1 MVLLQVF
8 MFKWPKCTSSY
19 MQQLQP
25 HPSKVHLFTYW
36 QQRVGQRYLKVLCH
50 AKFSF
55 GVNNFFSGP
64 AFTKTHKMWQCVNTN
79 TSLPGFSQ
87 TTPLTLLLRV
97 FPVRLHPL
105 ESRHFSSIGS
115 TNPIRTEEFQT
126 EALRCLIAKL
136 FQLLRIQL
144 LTSGIS
150 PIRAR
155 FKQRKY
161 LKRHHWPAAVN
172 PSNYSALSSRLCFI
186 RAHLTWLKSCWSK
199 QKVLKNWAG
208 CLNDCEKEQES
219 SFHFWTATVE
229 SELISCLGNRLFPC
243 SCWGRRLVV
252 IS

>member
-1 MVLLQVF
+1 MHLLHAAIATAPL
-8 MFKWPKCTSSY
+8 KGTPI
-19 MQQLQP
+19 
-25 HPSKVHLFTYW
+25 HLFAAESGSEIFKGLVSCKILLSSESFLFWSNLYW
-36 QQRVGQRYLKVLCH
+36 PCQNTQNVSSGQHQHL
-50 AKFSF
+50 
-55 GVNNFFSGP
+55 
-64 AFTKTHKMWQCVNTN
+64 
-79 TSLPGFSQ
+79 LPGFSQ
-87 TTPLTLLLRV
+87 TTPFKLLLRV

-115 TNPIRTEEFQT
+115 TDPIRTEEFQT

-136 FQLLRIQL
+136 FQLLHIQL

-150 PIRAR
+150 PIKPR

-186 RAHLTWLKSCWSK
+186 RAHLTWVKSCWSE

-219 SFHFWTATVE
+219 SFHFWTATVSDGVNLMFRKQTLPVFLLRE
-229 SELISCLGNRLFPC
+229 EVG
-243 SCWGRRLVV
+243 GH
-252 IS
+252 